1 MTLEQHL
8 VLLDMTVAY
17 TLGAPQGHTLSSN
30 AWRLAAKG
38 SPMGLA
44 AVAIIDLPA
53 ALLGQKWHCF
63 QAYQN
68 AVERIRLAQEKG

>member
-30 AWRLAAKG
+30 AWRLAKQG
-38 SPMGLA
+38 NPLA
-44 AVAIIDLPA
+44 LASSLAIDLLLLQPGHCREA
-53 ALLGQKWHCF
+53 YKNALK
-63 QAYQN
+63 
-68 AVERIRLAQEKG
+68 RICLAQEKS